1 MDQKNIDN
9 TFYGSLKIVRKIN
22 DNYVLEDLDSN
33 VDRTFY
39 RLNNITY
46 MDVITLRF
54 YGVSE
59 DENQIREGNIILDST
74 SLIPLKDIIRR
85 IL

>member
-1 MDQKNIDN
+1 MDHKNIDN

-22 DNYVLEDLDSN
+22 DNYVLEDLDSK

-39 RLNNITY
+39 RLNNSTY

-59 DENQIREGNIILDST
+59 DENQIREGNIVLDST

>member
-9 TFYGSLKIVRKIN
+9 TFYGSLKIIRKIN

-39 RLNNITY
+39 RLNNSTY

-59 DENQIREGNIILDST
+59 DENQIREGNIVLDST

>member
-39 RLNNITY
+39 RLNNSTY

-59 DENQIREGNIILDST
+59 DEKQIREGNIVLDST

>member
-1 MDQKNIDN
+1 
-9 TFYGSLKIVRKIN
+9 
-22 DNYVLEDLDSN
+22 
-33 VDRTFY
+33 
-39 RLNNITY
+39 

-59 DENQIREGNIILDST
+59 DEKQIREGNIVLDST

>member
-22 DNYVLEDLDSN
+22 DSYVLEDLDSN

-39 RLNNITY
+39 RLNNSTY
-46 MDVITLRF
+46 MDVSTLRF

-59 DENQIREGNIILDST
+59 DEKQIREGNIVLDST

>member
-22 DNYVLEDLDSN
+22 DNYVLEDLDNN

-39 RLNNITY
+39 RLNNSTY

-59 DENQIREGNIILDST
+59 DEKQIREGNIVLDST
-74 SLIPLKDIIRR
+74 TLIPLKDIIRR

>member
-39 RLNNITY
+39 RLNNSTY

-59 DENQIREGNIILDST
+59 DENQIREGNIVLDST

>member
-1 MDQKNIDN
+1 MNQKNIDN

-39 RLNNITY
+39 RLNNSTY

-59 DENQIREGNIILDST
+59 DEKQIREGNIVLDST

>member
-22 DNYVLEDLDSN
+22 DSYVLEDLDSN

-39 RLNNITY
+39 RLNNSTY
-46 MDVITLRF
+46 MDVSTLRF
-54 YGVSE
+54 YRVSE
-59 DENQIREGNIILDST
+59 DEKQIREGNIVLDST

>member
-39 RLNNITY
+39 RLNNSTY

>member
-39 RLNNITY
+39 RLNNSTY
-46 MDVITLRF
+46 MDVSTLRF

-59 DENQIREGNIILDST
+59 DEKQIREGNIVLDST

>member
-39 RLNNITY
+39 RLNNSTY
-46 MDVITLRF
+46 MDVSTLRF

-59 DENQIREGNIILDST
+59 DEKQIREGNIILDST

>member
-9 TFYGSLKIVRKIN
+9 TFYGSLKIIRKIN

-39 RLNNITY
+39 RLNNSTY

-59 DENQIREGNIILDST
+59 DEKQIREGNIVLDST

>member
-39 RLNNITY
+39 RLNNATY

-59 DENQIREGNIILDST
+59 DENQIREGNIVLDST

>member
-33 VDRTFY
+33 VDRTF
-39 RLNNITY
+39 
-46 MDVITLRF
+46 
-54 YGVSE
+54 
-59 DENQIREGNIILDST
+59 
-74 SLIPLKDIIRR
+74 
-85 IL
+85 